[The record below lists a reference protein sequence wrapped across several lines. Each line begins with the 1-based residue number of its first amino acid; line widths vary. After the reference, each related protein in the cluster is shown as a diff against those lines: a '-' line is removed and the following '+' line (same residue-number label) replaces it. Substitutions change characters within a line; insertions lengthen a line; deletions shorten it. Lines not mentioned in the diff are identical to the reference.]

1 MDNRRILYAD
11 NDRKHLDTRSE
22 LLEREGYQ
30 VVKAYSPDEAE
41 KILERENIHLA
52 ILDIRLLDDDD
63 EGDISGILLA
73 KNERFRRIP
82 KIMVTGYPTYEYVR
96 EVYGA
101 VIDEEPIAYAFLSK
115 KEGTKA
121 LIEAVNTAFNK
132 ALGINWNLRI
142 VWDEKGF
149 LSLPYLVLLFEK
161 KLEPGLLRSRSSELE
176 ALFRKLFP
184 SEEQITMV
192 RINWLQD
199 GCACLSLFSMNED
212 FTRQVIAVV
221 GFSEMVTEKRKRI
234 EQYKEQE
241 SAIFAK
247 PCHAVTQHFAGF
259 AYSTQETSDGPLQVG
274 SSFFREA
281 TDKNIRT
288 ALENLFK
295 QAPYHTLQ
303 NDRPKL
309 SKIDLADSY
318 REKLGI
324 KPEPQEYEK
333 VRHIVQSLLCEI
345 RSHIF
350 LRDISIQGSEIEVI
364 FTNGQIF
371 RGPDPISVLFNPEA
385 FNDLPAATAT
395 TYGGI
400 TCDYLLI
407 DQEGRVY
414 PTDMSSLVESHI
426 LEDFVSMECEFHFDR
441 FVISNLYTLWDF
453 EKQLGESRSLSELL
467 PIGNVEPECRKGLA
481 AIQTLR
487 KVASEKTGC
496 ALEPY
501 LISLFYYTLKPLLE
515 YDPQTR
521 LAKYQIIQLAHR
533 LVAAS
538 MFISQIERGKGGGN
552 DANMETNEEY
562 GMRVSEASRE
572 VFIDGRQVRLTQT
585 EFKLLLYLY
594 KKPNC
599 LCTWEEILSEVFE
612 IKGSSTKSDK
622 GLLNTHIDRLR
633 KKIDLNPARHRYIVT
648 IRGEGYLLD
657 RKS

>member
-11 NDRKHLDTRSE
+11 NDRTHLDTRSE

-52 ILDIRLLDDDD
+52 ILDIRLLNDDD

-73 KNERFRRIP
+73 KDERFRRIP

-101 VIDEEPIAYAFLSK
+101 LIDDEPVAYAFLSK

-132 ALGINWNLRI
+132 ALGINWDLRI

-149 LSLPYLVLLFEK
+149 LSLPYLVLLFQRN
-161 KLEPGLLRSRSSELE
+161 LEPGLLLSRSSELE
-176 ALFRKLFP
+176 DLFRKLFP
-184 SEEQITMV
+184 ADEQITMV

-221 GFSEMVTEKRKRI
+221 GLNETITEKRKRI
-234 EQYKEQE
+234 EKFIEQE

-247 PCHAVTQHFAGF
+247 PCHKVTQHFAGF
-259 AYSTQETSDGPLQVG
+259 AYNIQDTGDGPLQVG
-274 SSFFREA
+274 SSFFSEA

-288 ALENLFK
+288 ALENLFR

-303 NDRPKL
+303 NDRPKI
-309 SKIDLADSY
+309 SKSDLAASY
-318 REKLGI
+318 RDRLGI
-324 KPEPQEYEK
+324 KLDQQEYEK
-333 VRHIVQSLLCEI
+333 VHNIVQSLVNEMKP
-345 RSHIF
+345 HF
-350 LRDISIQGSEIEVI
+350 FVRDISLQGNEIEII
-364 FTNGQIF
+364 FTNGQIY
-371 RGPDPISVLFNPEA
+371 RGPDPISALFNPQA
-385 FNDLPAATAT
+385 FSNLPAATAT
-395 TYGGI
+395 TFGGI
-400 TCDYLLI
+400 TSDYLLI
-407 DQEGRVY
+407 DQEGSVY

-426 LEDFVSMECEFHFDR
+426 LEDFVSLECEFHFDR
-441 FVISNLYTLWDF
+441 VAISNLYTLWEF
-453 EKQLGESRSLSELL
+453 EKQLGESRSLNELL

-481 AIQTLR
+481 AIQSLR
-487 KVASEKTGC
+487 KLVSEKTGT

-501 LISLFYYTLKPLLE
+501 LISLFYYTLKPLLK

-521 LAKYQIIQLAHR
+521 LAKHKIIHLAHR

-538 MFISQIERGKGGGN
+538 MFVSQIQRENGGEDGEKAESN
-552 DANMETNEEY
+552 GLLGMQVNEA
-562 GMRVSEASRE
+562 GRE
-572 VFIDGRQVRLTQT
+572 VVIDGRQVRLTQT

-612 IKGSSTKSDK
+612 IKGTSTKSDK

-657 RKS
+657 LKY